1 MPGPQSCFF
10 RPCATPPADA
20 EAASHK
26 LLVRGGFIRQ
36 VGAGL
41 WTFLPLGWRVH
52 QKVVQI
58 IREEINAIGGQEML
72 EPVLTPAELWE
83 TSGRIGIPIVFK
95 LKDRAGR
102 DFVLP
107 FSHEETM
114 TFHARELQSYKQL
127 PQLWYH
133 FSTKERDEPRP
144 RGGLL
149 RVREFIMKDSYSFD
163 RDEAGLDRSFDA
175 HKGAYERIWER
186 CGLEAYYVEAES
198 GIMGGRES
206 SGFMAPAESGEN
218 ILVRCENGDYFADYD
233 AARGI
238 PRAPDVPR
246 AAGPAGGGRDA
257 GRGDDRGAGGA
268 SSASTRP
275 RRRRRCR
282 SWSASGWCWR
292 SIRGDDRL
300 SEEKLVT
307 ALGEAYRPDDGGR
320 DQGGRS
326 APAAARSGRSAVTVD
341 VVADEALREGQFV
354 AGANRDGW
362 HLRGVRRAATTTR
375 SSRTSGRRTP
385 ATRAR
390 CAAASCIEQPA
401 IELGHI
407 FKLGTFYSVPFGATF
422 LDEDG
427 EEKPLVMGSY
437 GIGPARTMAAIVE
450 QHHDDKGI
458 QWPASVAPYDVHI
471 VVLPGLE
478 EHARGGRRRA
488 RRGRLRRAARRPRCA
503 CGGEVRGRRSDRLPG
518 ARDRRAKG
526 GGRRYGGR
534 SRAREGGRQRGERGR
549 ARLDSAREA
558 RLMARKRRFSDD
570 AVRPDDRA
578 ADGRRPAHVPLAR
591 GEDEALGGLPE
602 PPRARQPSGSVGRRD
617 QDARACAR
625 RRGRALPRVPPARDH
640 RPARAHA
647 GPDRQ
652 AVPALQHVAG
662 TIAATG
668 RGAAW
673 LAR

>member
-1 MPGPQSCFF
+1 MIARASKLFLPTL
-10 RPCATPPADA
+10 RDAPADA
-20 EAASHK
+20 EAVSHK

-41 WTFLPLGWRVH
+41 WTFAPLGWRVH

-58 IREEINAIGGQEML
+58 IREEIDAIGGQEML
-72 EPVLTPAELWE
+72 GPVLTPAELWE
-83 TSGRIGIPIVFK
+83 QTGRIAIPIVFH

-163 RDEAGLDRSFDA
+163 RDEAGLDKSFDA
-175 HKGAYERIWER
+175 HKQAYERIWER

-218 ILVRCENGDYFADYD
+218 ILVRCENGDYFADYE

-238 PRAPDVPR
+238 PRAPTFPPSLERPEEVETPGATTIESLAEFLDLDP
-246 AAGPAGGGRDA
+246 AATSKAMPVMVGEKPVLAL
-257 GRGDDRGAGGA
+257 
-268 SSASTRP
+268 
-275 RRRRRCR
+275 
-282 SWSASGWCWR
+282 
-292 SIRGDDRL
+292 IRGDDRL

-307 ALGEAYRPDDGGR
+307 ALGETYRPMTDDEIKAVFGAGG
-320 DQGGRS
+320 GSLG
-326 APAAARSGRSAVTVD
+326 PIGVTID
-341 VVADEALREGQFV
+341 VLADDTLREGQYV

-362 HLRGVRRAATTTR
+362 HLRGVQA
-375 SSRTSGRRTP
+375 GRDYNPRFADIRQANAGDACPQCGGTLV
-385 ATRAR
+385 
-390 CAAASCIEQPA
+390 EQPA

-407 FKLGTFYSVPFGATF
+407 FKLGTHYSVPFGATF

-437 GIGPARTMAAIVE
+437 GIGPGRTMAAIVE
-450 QHHDDKGI
+450 QHHDDAGI
-458 QWPASVAPYDVHI
+458 AWPDAVAPYDVHV

-478 EHARGGRRRA
+478 EQGEDVARALEGR
-488 RRGRLRRAARRPRCA
+488 G
-503 CGGEVRGRRSDRLPG
+503 
-518 ARDRRAKG
+518 
-526 GGRRYGGR
+526 
-534 SRAREGGRQRGERGR
+534 
-549 ARLDSAREA
+549 LDV
-558 RLMARKRRFSDD
+558 LL
-570 AVRPDDRA
+570 DDR
-578 ADGRRPAHVPLAR
+578 
-591 GEDEALGGLPE
+591 
-602 PPRARQPSGSVGRRD
+602 
-617 QDARACAR
+617 DARAGEKFADADLIGCPVR
-625 RRGRALPRVPPARDH
+625 ITVGRKTLEDGAVDVRD
-640 RPARAHA
+640 R
-647 GPDRQ
+647 
-652 AVPALQHVAG
+652 
-662 TIAATG
+662 ATG
-668 RGAAW
+668 EERRVLVSNLGKGD
-673 LAR
+673 